1 MPTRKARAGT
11 PVRTRP
17 PKDKLV
23 DLCLDMEDPLN
34 QAIDAAQ
41 ALLLMGRGLKQ
52 SDADAE
58 ESRAVAAVAW
68 TACERLD
75 TLRQA
80 WRNLCKFTLGRE
92 MRRGRRPHLP

>member
-1 MPTRKARAGT
+1 MPAQKRAGKRLRVPNAT
-11 PVRTRP
+11 AR
-17 PKDKLV
+17 KLTA
-23 DLCLDMEDPLN
+23 LSLDMEDPLN

-58 ESRAVAAVAW
+58 ESRAVTAIAW

-80 WRNLCKFTLGRE
+80 WRNLCKCTLGR
-92 MRRGRRPHLP
+92 R

>member
-1 MPTRKARAGT
+1 MPTRKTRAGA
-11 PVRTRP
+11 PMRTRQAE
-17 PKDKLV
+17 KLTA
-23 DLCLDMEDPLN
+23 LCFDMENPLN

-80 WRNLCKFTLGRE
+80 WRNLCKFTLRTSK
-92 MRRGRRPHLP
+92 L

>member
-1 MPTRKARAGT
+1 MPTRKTRAGT
-11 PVRTRP
+11 PLRTRRSE
-17 PKDKLV
+17 DKLV
-23 DLCLDMEDPLN
+23 ELCLDMEDPLN

-58 ESRAVAAVAW
+58 ESRAVAAVAC

-80 WRNLCKFTLGRE
+80 WRNLCKFTLRT
-92 MRRGRRPHLP
+92 R

>member
-1 MPTRKARAGT
+1 MPTRKTRAGT
-11 PVRTRP
+11 PVRTRS

-23 DLCLDMEDPLN
+23 ELCLDMEDPLN

-80 WRNLCKFTLGRE
+80 WRNLCKFTLRT
-92 MRRGRRPHLP
+92 R

>member
-1 MPTRKARAGT
+1 MPTRKTRAGT
-11 PVRTRP
+11 PLRTRRA
-17 PKDKLV
+17 KDKLV
-23 DLCLDMEDPLN
+23 ELCLDMEDPLN

-80 WRNLCKFTLGRE
+80 WRNLCKFTSRT
-92 MRRGRRPHLP
+92 R

>member
-1 MPTRKARAGT
+1 MPTRKTRAGT
-11 PVRTRP
+11 PLRTRRP
-17 PKDKLV
+17 DGRLV
-23 DLCLDMEDPLN
+23 ELCLDMEDPLN

-80 WRNLCKFTLGRE
+80 WRNLCKFTLQTR
-92 MRRGRRPHLP
+92 

>member
-1 MPTRKARAGT
+1 MPTRKTRAGT
-11 PVRTRP
+11 PLSTRS

-23 DLCLDMEDPLN
+23 ELCLDMEDPLN

-80 WRNLCKFTLGRE
+80 WRNLCKFTLRTSK
-92 MRRGRRPHLP
+92 L

>member
-1 MPTRKARAGT
+1 MPTRKTRAGT
-11 PVRTRP
+11 PLRTRRP
-17 PKDKLV
+17 DDKLV
-23 DLCLDMEDPLN
+23 ELCLDMEDALN
-34 QAIDAAQ
+34 QAIDATQ
-41 ALLLMGRGLKQ
+41 ALLLIGRGLKQ

-80 WRNLCKFTLGRE
+80 WRNLCKFTLGTSK
-92 MRRGRRPHLP
+92 L

>member
-1 MPTRKARAGT
+1 MPTRKTRAGT
-11 PVRTRP
+11 PLRTRS

-23 DLCLDMEDPLN
+23 ELCLDMEDPLN

-80 WRNLCKFTLGRE
+80 WRNLCKFALRS
-92 MRRGRRPHLP
+92 R

>member
-1 MPTRKARAGT
+1 MPTRKTRAGT
-11 PVRTRP
+11 PLRAGRAEQ
-17 PKDKLV
+17 KLA

-80 WRNLCKFTLGRE
+80 WRNLCKCTLGRS
-92 MRRGRRPHLP
+92 

>member
-1 MPTRKARAGT
+1 MPAQKRVGKRL
-11 PVRTRP
+11 RTRNAAAR
-17 PKDKLV
+17 KLV
-23 DLCLDMEDPLN
+23 ALSLDMEDPLN
-34 QAIDAAQ
+34 QAIDAAY

-58 ESRAVAAVAW
+58 ESSAIAAVAW

-80 WRNLCKFTLGRE
+80 WRNLCKCTLGRS
-92 MRRGRRPHLP
+92 

>member
-11 PVRTRP
+11 PLRTRQ

-23 DLCLDMEDPLN
+23 ELCLDMEDPLN

-41 ALLLMGRGLKQ
+41 TLLLMGRGLKQ

-80 WRNLCKFTLGRE
+80 WRNLCKFALRTK
-92 MRRGRRPHLP
+92 

>member
-1 MPTRKARAGT
+1 MPTRKTRAGT
-11 PVRTRP
+11 PLRTRP

-23 DLCLDMEDPLN
+23 ELCLDMEDALN

-80 WRNLCKFTLGRE
+80 WRNLCKFTLRTK
-92 MRRGRRPHLP
+92 

>member
-1 MPTRKARAGT
+1 MPTRKTRAGT
-11 PVRTRP
+11 PLRTRS

-23 DLCLDMEDPLN
+23 ELCLDMEDPLN

-80 WRNLCKFTLGRE
+80 WRNLCKFTSRTSKL
-92 MRRGRRPHLP
+92 

>member
-1 MPTRKARAGT
+1 MPARRKRAGR
-11 PVRTRP
+11 PMRTRRLD
-17 PKDKLV
+17 DKLLE
-23 DLCLDMEDPLN
+23 LCLDMEDPLN

-80 WRNLCKFTLGRE
+80 WRNLCKFTLRTE
-92 MRRGRRPHLP
+92 

>member
-11 PVRTRP
+11 PMRTRRP
-17 PKDKLV
+17 QDKLV
-23 DLCLDMEDPLN
+23 ELCLDMEDPLN

-80 WRNLCKFTLGRE
+80 WRNLCKFTLRTSK
-92 MRRGRRPHLP
+92 L

>member
-1 MPTRKARAGT
+1 MPTRKTRAGT
-11 PVRTRP
+11 PLRARS

-23 DLCLDMEDPLN
+23 ELCFDMEDPLN

-80 WRNLCKFTLGRE
+80 WRNLCKFTLRT
-92 MRRGRRPHLP
+92 RKP

>member
-1 MPTRKARAGT
+1 
-11 PVRTRP
+11 
-17 PKDKLV
+17 
-23 DLCLDMEDPLN
+23 MEDPLN

-80 WRNLCKFTLGRE
+80 WRNLCKFALGTR
-92 MRRGRRPHLP
+92 

>member
-1 MPTRKARAGT
+1 MPTRKTRAGT
-11 PVRTRP
+11 PMRTRS

-23 DLCLDMEDPLN
+23 ELCLDMEDPLN

-80 WRNLCKFTLGRE
+80 WRNLCKFALRS
-92 MRRGRRPHLP
+92 R

>member
-1 MPTRKARAGT
+1 MPTRKTRAGT
-11 PVRTRP
+11 PLRTRRP
-17 PKDKLV
+17 EDKLV
-23 DLCLDMEDPLN
+23 ELCLDMEDPLN
-34 QAIDAAQ
+34 QALDAAQ

-80 WRNLCKFTLGRE
+80 WRNLCKFASRTK
-92 MRRGRRPHLP
+92 

>member
-1 MPTRKARAGT
+1 MPTRKTRAGT
-11 PVRTRP
+11 PLRTRRP
-17 PKDKLV
+17 DDRLV
-23 DLCLDMEDPLN
+23 ELCLDMEDPLN

-80 WRNLCKFTLGRE
+80 WRNLCKFTLGDR
-92 MRRGRRPHLP
+92 